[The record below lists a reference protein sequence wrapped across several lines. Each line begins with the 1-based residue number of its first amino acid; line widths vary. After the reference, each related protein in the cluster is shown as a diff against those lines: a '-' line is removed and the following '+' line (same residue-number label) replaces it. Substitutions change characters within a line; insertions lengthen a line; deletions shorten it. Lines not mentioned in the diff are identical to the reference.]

1 MRIFDLIFSDEDNLK
16 MRDYVTNILD
26 RGFLTNDRF
35 VNRFEKEYA
44 LWNRSPW
51 AIAASSGTAAIEMA
65 LNAVGVAGK
74 KVIVPT
80 NTFIATAIA
89 IINAGATPVVIDIGP
104 DYMGISPGE
113 LSKAIQKHDEIAAV
127 CHVHIGGHISVHFQ
141 EVLEICR
148 KNQIPLV
155 EDACQSIGAE
165 FNGRKA
171 GNFGRFGCYSFF
183 TTKNM
188 TTGEGGM
195 VVYHEESD
203 RQKLES
209 IRQFGKSSEDS
220 TLHIGPGSNYK
231 MNEFSAAL
239 GVIELQRIDSRI
251 ARRREIAQRYQH
263 HLRDSHYNVFKD
275 KEGLI
280 GSYYKQIITSDIVP
294 RTQIEKFLLEREV
307 HLTGGVYHLPLHKQP
322 KMSPWIKKRV
332 LKNADWFADH
342 HFCPPCYPELTNEQI
357 DVICEY
363 LLTLE
368 RSYL

>member
-1 MRIFDLIFSDEDNLK
+1 MRN
-16 MRDYVTNILD
+16 YVTDILD
-26 RGFLTNDRF
+26 RGFLSNDRF

-51 AIAASSGTAAIEMA
+51 AIASSSGTAAIEMA
-65 LNAVGVAGK
+65 LNAVGVSGK
-74 KVIVPT
+74 RVIVPT

-104 DYMGISPGE
+104 DYMGISPQE
-113 LSKAIQKHDEIAAV
+113 LSKSIKKYDEIAAI
-127 CHVHIGGHISVHFQ
+127 CHVHIGGHISAHFQ

-148 KNQIPLV
+148 KYKIPLI

-165 FNGRKA
+165 FNGKKA
-171 GNFGRFGCYSFF
+171 GTFGRFGCYSFF

-188 TTGEGGM
+188 TTGEGGI
-195 VVYHEESD
+195 VVCHEESD
-203 RQKLES
+203 GQKLES
-209 IRQFGKSSEDS
+209 IRQFGRSSKKS

-294 RTQIEKFLLEREV
+294 KAQIEKFFLERGA
-307 HLTGGVYHLPLHKQP
+307 HLTGGVYDFPLHKQP
-322 KMSPWIKKRV
+322 RMSPWMKRKV
-332 LKNADWFADH
+332 FKNADWFAHH
-342 HFCPPCYPELTNEQI
+342 HFCPPCYPELKNEQV
-357 DVICEY
+357 DEICEY

-368 RSYL
+368 KSYL